1 MYQIPILGQSVAF
14 YNATEILGSFTNA
27 EELDLPSLEKV
38 RSMVY
43 EEVLE
48 VRKVA
53 SLERILRA
61 LGYKNNTQLYQE
73 EIQRAFY
80 PTLMRIHN
88 GLASLVLHGKDMEE
102 SRLPTLQTLQAVTSH
117 KVEAVKKAHGLRF
130 DSELARMTGLPP
142 TFFYSLNHRTAK
154 YATIESIV
162 EGLNKL

>member
-1 MYQIPILGQSVAF
+1 MYKIPILGQSVAF
-14 YNATEILGSFTNA
+14 YNAKEILGSFTNA
-27 EELDLPSLEKV
+27 EELELPSLEKV

-43 EEVLE
+43 EEIME

-88 GLASLVLHGKDMEE
+88 GLASLVLHGAL
-102 SRLPTLQTLQAVTSH
+102 LPTLDTLRAVTSH

-130 DSELARMTGLPP
+130 DSQLARMTGLPP
-142 TFFYSLNHRTAK
+142 YSFYSLNKRVCK
-154 YATIESIV
+154 YATLESIV
-162 EGLNKL
+162 RAINKL